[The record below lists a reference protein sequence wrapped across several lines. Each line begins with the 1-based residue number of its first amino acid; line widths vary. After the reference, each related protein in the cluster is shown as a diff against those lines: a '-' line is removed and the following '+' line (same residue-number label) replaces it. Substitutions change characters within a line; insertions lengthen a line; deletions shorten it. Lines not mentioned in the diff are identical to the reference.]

1 MRTILYRRW
10 APAKS
15 AVKIEFPPDI
25 FHDIRVQSIGDHDRG
40 YLFGRR
46 EGNEVRIST
55 AIRTP
60 QAGDPRTAG
69 TQPVGVY
76 IARAR
81 GEVFLTDADLEQVDR
96 VQGGIALVIAG
107 GRAGFFSREPDGT
120 MQAVR
125 SHEEFLVATVATQA
139 QSLARPSAIPR
150 PSLPPPNL
158 WKWILGLT
166 GLLGGP
172 VAALAFL
179 QPLLPQPPIELA
191 LREIN
196 GQLIIQWD
204 PRATPFAPGSFLEI
218 TEAEGRTVLPVASG
232 SSSATYSA
240 RSGDVEIRLS
250 TVERSG
256 RVHWT
261 SALFAPPVEPAVAS
275 AEFNNSEQIQEDMA
289 QLESQAA
296 YLRQAIARRQ
306 AKVAQL
312 SAEADKLLGPIQ

>member
-25 FHDIRVQSIGDHDRG
+25 IHDIRAQTVTNQDRG

-60 QAGDPRTAG
+60 QVGDPRTLG
-69 TQPVGVY
+69 TEPVGIY
-76 IARAR
+76 IVRAR

-96 VQGGIALVIAG
+96 VPGGVALVIAG
-107 GRAGFFSREPDGT
+107 GRAGFFAREADGT

-125 SHEEFLVATVATQA
+125 SHEEFLVATAATQA
-139 QSLARPSAIPR
+139 EPLSPPR
-150 PSLPPPNL
+150 AAFLVPPRNA
-158 WKWILGLT
+158 WKWALALT

-179 QPLLPQPPIELA
+179 LPAASRPIEIA
-191 LREIN
+191 LHETN

-204 PRATPFAPGSFLEI
+204 PRITTQPGALLEI
-218 TEAEGRTVLPVASG
+218 TDADNRTVLPVAPG
-232 SSSATYSA
+232 GGSATYA
-240 RSGDVEIRLS
+240 AHSGHVEILLS
-250 TVERSG
+250 TETRTG

-261 SALFAPPVEPAVAS
+261 SPQFTPPVEPGPA
-275 AEFNNSEQIQEDMA
+275 AEFHSPDQIQEDMA

-296 YLRQAIARRQ
+296 YLRTALVRRR
-306 AKVAQL
+306 AKVVQL
-312 SAEADKLLGPIQ
+312 SAEADKLLGPVQ